1 MLEKNL
7 KVWKKVLESDL
18 QYIVNELKDEIQ
30 APAVIFLDGP
40 LGVGKTTLCQYF
52 CGKNTLSPTYSILSE
67 SENVLHADF
76 YRIEHSDEF
85 THLEINL
92 YLEKKDYF
100 LAEWGIRWIDL
111 LVPLIPENFQYYRIQ
126 IRESEAQE
134 SNLRD
139 ISLYHVNPLI

>member
-40 LGVGKTTLCQYF
+40 LGVGKTTLAQYF

-67 SENVLHADF
+67 SDQVLHADF
-76 YRIEHSDEF
+76 YRIEHADEF

-92 YLEKKDYF
+92 YLEKRLFFSRVGNKVD
-100 LAEWGIRWIDL
+100 
-111 LVPLIPENFQYYRIQ
+111 
-126 IRESEAQE
+126 
-134 SNLRD
+134 
-139 ISLYHVNPLI
+139 